1 MADAHTTSLQYL
13 GKYVSFLT
21 ASAFEMKGVISS
33 VIFNMDGT
41 VEFSLGWGEFY
52 SFIEVRNLK
61 IVEMFIFFDFPWYIY
76 EIQVILEA

>member
-13 GKYVSFLT
+13 GKYVSFLSDE
-21 ASAFEMKGVISS
+21 SAFEMKGVISS

-41 VEFSLGWGEFY
+41 VEFSLGWDEFY

-61 IVEMFIFFDFPWYIY
+61 IVGD
-76 EIQVILEA
+76 VHLR

>member
-21 ASAFEMKGVISS
+21 DSAFEMKGVISS

-41 VEFSLGWGEFY
+41 VEFSLGDEFY
-52 SFIEVRNLK
+52 SFIEVHNLK
-61 IVEMFIFFDFPWYIY
+61 S
-76 EIQVILEA
+76 

>member
-21 ASAFEMKGVISS
+21 DSAFEMKGVISS

-41 VEFSLGWGEFY
+41 VEFSLGWDEFY
-52 SFIEVRNLK
+52 SFIDVRNLK
-61 IVEMFIFFDFPWYIY
+61 IVGD
-76 EIQVILEA
+76 VHLR

>member
-1 MADAHTTSLQYL
+1 MVDAHTTSLQYL

-41 VEFSLGWGEFY
+41 ARVFLRVGVN
-52 SFIEVRNLK
+52 FIRLLR
-61 IVEMFIFFDFPWYIY
+61 F
-76 EIQVILEA
+76 EI